1 MNRNDMAAAYAA
13 STAIRNDRYQRF
25 LRARLR
31 AVNAVIVDL
40 DGTMVDTAP
49 DFHAA
54 VLQLC
59 AERAM
64 APWTLTQVSECIGK
78 GPENLVRQVL
88 ASARA
93 EHAQAEPNPDA
104 DADADADFAL
114 ALASFERH
122 YAAVNGVHARLYDG
136 VVAGLEA
143 MQEAGLLLACVTNKP
158 HALAL
163 ELLRK
168 KALLPYF
175 RYVYGGDS
183 LPFRKPHAYPV
194 LRVCS
199 DFALMPD
206 QAALI
211 GDSSNDVQAA
221 QAAGTLSLCVPYGY
235 NHGRPIASAGAD
247 AVVDDLV
254 AAAQLILS

>member
-1 MNRNDMAAAYAA
+1 MIRNQMAAAYAA

-31 AVNAVIVDL
+31 AVSAVIVDL

-49 DFHAA
+49 DFHVA
-54 VLQLC
+54 VNRMC
-59 AERAM
+59 AERALP
-64 APWTLTQVSECIGK
+64 PWSLQQVTDCIGK

-88 ASARA
+88 AAA
-93 EHAQAEPNPDA
+93 PGHAHDSEAGFKD
-104 DADADADFAL
+104 
-114 ALASFERH
+114 ALASFEHH
-122 YAAVNGVHARLYDG
+122 YAAVNGVHSQVYPG

-143 MQEAGLLLACVTNKP
+143 MQAAGLLLACVTNKP

-163 ELLRK
+163 ALLRK
-168 KALLPYF
+168 KALHPYF

-183 LPFRKPHAYPV
+183 LPFKKPHAYPV

-221 QAAGTLSLCVPYGY
+221 HAAGTVSLCVPYGY
-235 NHGRPIASAGAD
+235 NHGHPIASAGAD
-247 AVVDDLV
+247 AVVDDLH